1 MTEKTEKTKYS
12 CAKCGEEIPTTTAK
26 SCDRYVGLGGKYYC
40 KIHKE
45 EMLREKGYGC
55 SEVDCGVLVTEKA
68 KEFSLDKYGKVLC
81 FKCQKSYKVDG
92 ISTPVEMIPVPNQ
105 TDALIVRPAM
115 TPDDSLIAWNEFQEL
130 KSRVKSPQD
139 IVYIQ
144 GKEYLTKSFWRKM
157 GTFFNLTDDIMTREI
172 ELDSMGK
179 TRSAYYEVRVTHPN
193 GRSVVGIGFCCAT
206 ERRFAHPDHDIR
218 ATANTRAK
226 NRAISDMIA
235 GGEATAEEM
244 GRG

>member
-1 MTEKTEKTKYS
+1 MSEKKEYR
-12 CAKCGEEIPTTTAK
+12 CAICGIKIPTNTAT
-26 SCDRYVGLGGKYYC
+26 SCEKYTGLDGKYYC
-40 KIHKE
+40 KDHKE
-45 EMLREKGYGC
+45 EILREKGYGC
-55 SEVDCGVLVTEKA
+55 ECGVLVTEKA
-68 KEFSLDKYGKVLC
+68 RDFSLDRFGKVLC
-81 FKCQKSYKVDG
+81 FKCQKNYTADTE
-92 ISTPVEMIPVPNQ
+92 ISQPIELIPAPRQ

-139 IVYIQ
+139 VIRIQ

-157 GTFFNLTDDIMTREI
+157 GTFFNLTDDIVTREI
-172 ELDSMGK
+172 ELDNNDR
-179 TRSAYYEVRVTHPN
+179 TRSAYYEVKVTHPN
-193 GRSVVGIGFCCAT
+193 GRSVVGIGFCSAN
-206 ERRFAHPDHDIR
+206 ERNFAHPDHDIR

-244 GRG
+244 ANG

>member
-1 MTEKTEKTKYS
+1 MAEKKEKTRYS
-12 CAKCGEEIPTTTAK
+12 CAKCGEEIPAPTAK
-26 SCDRYVGLGGKYYC
+26 SCERYEGLGGKYYC
-40 KIHKE
+40 KEHKE
-45 EMLREKGYGC
+45 EILKEKGYVC
-55 SEVDCGVLVTEKA
+55 ECGVLVTEKA
-68 KEFSLDKYGKVLC
+68 RDFSLDKYGKVLC
-81 FKCQKSYKVDG
+81 FRCQKNHNSDE
-92 ISTPVEMIPVPNQ
+92 ISIPIEMTPAPNQ
-105 TDALIVRPAM
+105 TEALIVRPAM

-139 IVYIQ
+139 IVPIQ
-144 GKEYLTKSFWRKM
+144 GKEYLKKSFWRKM
-157 GTFFNLTDDIMTREI
+157 GTFFNLTDDIVTREI
-172 ELDSMGK
+172 GLDSSGR

-235 GGEATAEEM
+235 AGEATAEEM
-244 GRG
+244 ARG